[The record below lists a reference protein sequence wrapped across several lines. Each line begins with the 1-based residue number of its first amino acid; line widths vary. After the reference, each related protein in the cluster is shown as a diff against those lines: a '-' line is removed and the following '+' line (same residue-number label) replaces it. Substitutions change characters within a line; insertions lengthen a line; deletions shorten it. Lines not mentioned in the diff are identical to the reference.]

1 MRKTIKLNRDIYE
14 KMKQIYYEKKN
25 HIYDWMGNLITE
37 ENYRT
42 YHHIEKAEDL
52 RKNNE
57 SDEPTLE
64 NGAFLGKKSH
74 EQLHRIEHIDY
85 ELYIEWNKLFREI
98 NDKKEV
104 ISDDLWKRVFELHD
118 ITEKIDKRNSKRLKL

>member
-57 SDEPTLE
+57 SDQPTLE

-74 EQLHRIEHIDY
+74 EQLHRIEHLDY

-118 ITEKIDKRNSKRLKL
+118 ITEKIDKRNSKKLKL